1 MNHLKV
7 FVSFFLAL
15 IVNFLVAGQKDVH
28 IHGYAQGSVVIT
40 ESSIQFEIVL
50 PSESAVGFEHL
61 PQSASERE
69 LVTSLIEYFNEPG
82 LFEFFEKSS
91 WFKKRKQLDV
101 KGINHSVYQVLD
113 QQTDHDSH
121 HRGEDDHDS
130 HHHGAGDHEGDHH
143 GHQNEDIHSNF
154 MLNLQYSFEKDVD
167 IHYISTDLFNRAKN
181 LDTLRLTIVS
191 GDKQSQFLLKRNESI
206 INIKELY

>member
-1 MNHLKV
+1 M
-7 FVSFFLAL
+7 
-15 IVNFLVAGQKDVH
+15 VAGQQDVH

-82 LFEFFEKSS
+82 LFEFFEKST

-121 HRGEDDHDS
+121 HRGEDDHESD
-130 HHHGAGDHEGDHH
+130 HEDDHHGHH
-143 GHQNEDIHSNF
+143 GHQNEEIHSNF
-154 MLNLQYSFEKDVD
+154 ILNLKYYFEKDVE